1 MSDNNDDVNER
12 SRQLREQEYLNY
24 LEQQAGRARGGDDDS
39 SDEEGG
45 NEEDEQDGQEVDQP
59 YEQLGDGD
67 GNEED
72 DEEFGE
78 FSGPVTSPI
87 IHQMDDATL
96 FQTVL
101 DNLDRRE
108 KVGASSMSDDD
119 ALFASS
125 KPAAQQQQQQQQQ
138 PASTLAPLEPEKR
151 ALIMSAMQNF
161 KPKGGARPALDFIA
175 DSIVK
180 AHQQQVGGG
189 GN

>member
-1 MSDNNDDVNER
+1 MSDNDDDVNER
-12 SRQLREQEYLNY
+12 SRQLREQQY
-24 LEQQAGRARGGDDDS
+24 LEFLESQAGRPRTGGDDS

-59 YEQLGDGD
+59 YEQLGDG
-67 GNEED
+67 NEED
-72 DEEFGE
+72 EDFGE

-87 IHQMDDATL
+87 NHQMDDATL

-125 KPAAQQQQQQQQQ
+125 KPPAQQQQQQQQQQQ
-138 PASTLAPLEPEKR
+138 PASALVPLEPEKR

-161 KPKGGARPALDFIA
+161 KPKGGNRPALDFIA
-175 DSIVK
+175 DSLVK